1 MAAIPTAADLAEWL
15 KIDPATA
22 GLDDAMTTALE
33 VQAAACIVEPYAEP
47 LRIAAIRRAA
57 REFTSR
63 PFTMGITDV
72 GEFGVARVG
81 RDPLIAELEADYRRG
96 AFA

>member
-1 MAAIPTAADLAEWL
+1 MAAIPTGNDLAEWL
-15 KIDPATA
+15 KIDPLTP
-22 GLDDAMTTALE
+22 GLEESVSTALTA
-33 VQAAACIVEPYAEP
+33 QAAVCIVEPFTEP

-81 RDPLIAELEADYRRG
+81 RDSLIAELEADYKRG